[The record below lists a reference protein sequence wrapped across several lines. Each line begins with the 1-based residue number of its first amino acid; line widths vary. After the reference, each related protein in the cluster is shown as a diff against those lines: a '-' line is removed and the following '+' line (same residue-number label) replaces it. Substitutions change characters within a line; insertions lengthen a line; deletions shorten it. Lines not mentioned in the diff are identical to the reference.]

1 MSLKKIYFVSLRE
14 FLSSSIFKL
23 FFIPLL
29 KKKKRKKNIF
39 CLAFALLY
47 EYYSDSNY
55 I

>member
-1 MSLKKIYFVSLRE
+1 MILKKIYFVSLRE
-14 FLSSSIFKL
+14 ILSSSIFKL

-29 KKKKRKKNIF
+29 KKKEKKNIF

-47 EYYSDSNY
+47 EYFSDSNY